1 MFEALQRFDQEF
13 SGTHSQYSFSY
24 YSLPLNNYVVPMTM
38 YLNKQQS
45 WISITIIIIIE
56 FLFVKIFL
64 SSSFVQDDYG
74 DERETNLAAVIAGA
88 AQWKGMKMVRVDNIE
103 YKGCVFLLQHQHM
116 DMHII

>member
-1 MFEALQRFDQEF
+1 
-13 SGTHSQYSFSY
+13 
-24 YSLPLNNYVVPMTM
+24 M